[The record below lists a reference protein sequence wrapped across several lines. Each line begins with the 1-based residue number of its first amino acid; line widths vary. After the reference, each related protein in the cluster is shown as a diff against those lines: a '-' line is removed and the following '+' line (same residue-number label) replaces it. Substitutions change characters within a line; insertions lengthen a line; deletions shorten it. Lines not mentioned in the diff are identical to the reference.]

1 MGFMKRLPFR
11 ASAAQPAAANLA
23 ADKTAETA
31 TEDGRTSPEPLSLV
45 LPAIAAL
52 GAVASIAAVAWIAQD
67 REGNRPRVKRR
78 IDVILRDLET
88 SCIGLVEI
96 LKRVRRHA
104 RQLGL
109 DGSAGGSAIKFGM
122 NGGRVDAAGGAV
134 YKALV
139 NDLATM
145 LVLATQNSYDAINA
159 IEDGEIDAPEDV
171 FVGFG
176 EAQERLNQLLIQ
188 RASVRAAIDHSID
201 IGQQLAGLVGQLKQF
216 KTAPQANATV

>member
-11 ASAAQPAAANLA
+11 APVAQPAAAKA
-23 ADKTAETA
+23 ASDKPTDAVM
-31 TEDGRTSPEPLSLV
+31 EDGRTSPEPLSLV
-45 LPAIAAL
+45 LPALAAL

-67 REGNRPRVKRR
+67 REGERPRVKRR

-109 DGSAGGSAIKFGM
+109 DGSAGGSAIKFGV
-122 NGGRVDAAGGAV
+122 NGGRVDAAGGPV

-159 IEDGEIDAPEDV
+159 IEDGEIDAPEAV

-188 RASVRAAIDHSID
+188 RASVRATIDHSID
-201 IGQQLAGLVGQLKQF
+201 IAQQLAGLVVQLKQF
-216 KTAPQANATV
+216 KTPPQAGTGT